1 MASEVPEADA
11 GSGRGD
17 EDLELDLSA
26 GLLVFEDGSAN
37 SNYQVFSFRS
47 DLGPGDHHDVPIILI
62 TRIDTKILVAIPYSF
77 WHRLTR
83 QRLLP
88 SAAFSKAVSVAVAA
102 VEDSHREVAVDN
114 VFIKVWIG
122 LLTPRFEACIE
133 AASEETALGF
143 HTEDQEEGFVPM
155 AQALMAVAD
164 EKFAFLTAESAS
176 VIQAETELKDRLSA
190 LEAGMMNIQD
200 TLKTLGQPKAAPN
213 AIAAALPPKP
223 KSAIKVGGLEDGDGI
238 AGLDPGAVKA
248 ALQSGIDRA
257 QLEELS
263 ALLVGKKG
271 KLTDAPGTRLPA
283 KKALK
288 LNILGET
295 EGEAEEEEEVA
306 APQLTPEELKDPVVT
321 ALTKLTTIVGSLTSN
336 RKKDR
341 LEDTLDDAVLQ
352 HDSAGAS
359 SSSSSRRHSAVIQSL
374 RKALKDHPEELYA
387 VMERRMLDDF
397 GSVEEAP
404 GSGKRSGSF
413 RGWAEHRSRI
423 PNIPAT
429 VRTVWGITGALDA
442 LRSNRIAEVVF
453 CCCWHKSISWRWT
466 EGKLC
471 YQQKVRWKM
480 LHLFLPSQNI
490 FLRIST
496 KDSTRSCGHLRG
508 QRPLCGR

>member
-1 MASEVPEADA
+1 MASEVPEPEA
-11 GSGRGD
+11 GSGKED

-26 GLLVFEDGSAN
+26 GLLVLEDGSAN

-122 LLTPRFEACIE
+122 LLTPRFEVCIE

-155 AQALMAVAD
+155 AQALLAVAD

-176 VIQAETELKDRLSA
+176 AIQAETELKDRLAA

-213 AIAAALPPKP
+213 AVAATLPPKP
-223 KSAIKVGGLEDGDGI
+223 KSAIRVGGLEDGDGI

-271 KLTDAPGTRLPA
+271 KLTDARGTRLPA

-295 EGEAEEEEEVA
+295 EGEDAEEEEEVA
-306 APQLTPEELKDPVVT
+306 APQLTPEE
-321 ALTKLTTIVGSLTSN
+321 
-336 RKKDR
+336 
-341 LEDTLDDAVLQ
+341 
-352 HDSAGAS
+352 
-359 SSSSSRRHSAVIQSL
+359 
-374 RKALKDHPEELYA
+374 
-387 VMERRMLDDF
+387 
-397 GSVEEAP
+397 
-404 GSGKRSGSF
+404 
-413 RGWAEHRSRI
+413 
-423 PNIPAT
+423 
-429 VRTVWGITGALDA
+429 
-442 LRSNRIAEVVF
+442 
-453 CCCWHKSISWRWT
+453 
-466 EGKLC
+466 
-471 YQQKVRWKM
+471 
-480 LHLFLPSQNI
+480 
-490 FLRIST
+490 
-496 KDSTRSCGHLRG
+496 
-508 QRPLCGR
+508 